1 MAGVPTSSVSAVAPM
16 LSGPDRADESDG
28 RRADQQR
35 ERGGADAER
44 LHVHEQA
51 EQRCRNHQRQNA
63 AHPVRQALHQHR
75 QRQHVA
81 VIAQHQKIER
91 TVFAIGLKQPVEAEQ
106 AGEQSADPKD
116 RRTDAGEQLQVR
128 SDTEGD
134 GGDDGEEE
142 DDAGERPAPGTD

>member
-1 MAGVPTSSVSAVAPM
+1 M
-16 LSGPDRADESDG
+16 
-28 RRADQQR
+28 
-35 ERGGADAER
+35 
-44 LHVHEQA
+44 
-51 EQRCRNHQRQNA
+51 
-63 AHPVRQALHQHR
+63 
-75 QRQHVA
+75 A